1 MVLNTDSKQVQ
12 DVEPNNKKYA
22 YSEIFYSP
30 QGEGHYTGY
39 PTVWLRTF
47 LCNLQC
53 DGFGQDD
60 PTDESTYDLPYQDIN
75 VEDYDVL
82 EDLPVFSKGCDTSYS
97 WSKKFAKLQHKGTPV
112 QIAERIIDKLKNND
126 NLTGKFLHPKSGFKQ
141 HLCFTGGEPL
151 MSHGQEC
158 SIGVIRALKKH
169 DMGLPGCITYE
180 TNGTQKLSEAF
191 KTFYINRGTYAGD
204 LFFSVSPKLR
214 TVSGEKREKA
224 IKPEI
229 VKEYETLSREGIT
242 IQPHGQLKFV
252 MTPELRAWD
261 ELDEVIGMFRSHG
274 VSFPVWI
281 MPVGARVEE
290 QEITAGRVAT
300 MAMQRGYHVSARVHT
315 YLWGNKIGT

>member
-1 MVLNTDSKQVQ
+1 MAFNINSK
-12 DVEPNNKKYA
+12 EYA

-30 QGEGHYTGY
+30 QGEGHYTGF

-60 PTDESTYDLPYQDIN
+60 PTDESTYELPYKDIN
-75 VEDYDVL
+75 VEDYDKL

-97 WSKKFAKLQHKGTPV
+97 WSKKFAGLQHKGTPK
-112 QIAERIIDKLKNND
+112 QIAERISEKLKGPTNPN
-126 NLTGKFLHPKSGFKQ
+126 GSFLHPKSRFRQ
-141 HLCFTGGEPL
+141 HICFTGGEPL
-151 MSHGQEC
+151 MPHGQQC
-158 SIGVIRALKKH
+158 SINVIMAIKELNSM
-169 DMGLPGCITYE
+169 DAPGCVTYE
-180 TNGTQKLSEAF
+180 TNGTQKLSDDF
-191 KTFYINRGTYAGD
+191 KSFYMNRGLYFGD

-214 TVSGEKREKA
+214 TVSGEKREKV

-229 VKEYETLSREGIT
+229 VKEYEIVSREGNT
-242 IQPHGQLKFV
+242 NQPHGQLKFV
-252 MTPELRAWD
+252 MTPDPRAWD
-261 ELDEVIGMFRSHG
+261 ELDEVIDMFRSHG

-290 QEITAGRVAT
+290 QEVTAGEVAT
-300 MAMQRGYHVSARVHT
+300 MAMERGFHVSARVHT